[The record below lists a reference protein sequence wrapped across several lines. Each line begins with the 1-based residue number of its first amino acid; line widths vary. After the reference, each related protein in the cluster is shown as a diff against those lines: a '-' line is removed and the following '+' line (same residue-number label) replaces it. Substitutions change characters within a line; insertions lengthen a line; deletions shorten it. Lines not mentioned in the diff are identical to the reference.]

1 MSLRENIEAL
11 LMADS
16 PDDAT
21 RQREL
26 LHEILDA
33 FDEGGKEAVTKRL
46 AECAAGIKQESD
58 SLLSA
63 LHNKLIGEES

>member
-33 FDEGGKEAVTKRL
+33 FDEGGKEAVTARL
-46 AECAAGIKQESD
+46 TEYAASIKKESNR
-58 SLLSA
+58 LLEV
-63 LHNKLIGEES
+63 LRKKLIGGES